1 MRAWIYGRLSNDDDS
16 EMDSLTNQMEIG
28 RNYAN
33 QKGIKVIGESFDDN
47 VSGMRFDR
55 RGLNQCTEAVERGQ
69 VDAIIVKDL
78 SRLGRHK
85 TQTALFID
93 YLRQQGIAVLS
104 VPENLNTLLDEDD
117 LIIGV
122 RGLMNDYYAKDI
134 GNKIRHGYREKHK
147 VGLVITPPF
156 GYWKDRNTNCI
167 YQHPEAA
174 ETVRLIYDYYLQGV
188 GQKEIAR
195 RLNRLGRKTPAQLR
209 AERNGGE
216 FYASRKNQSG
226 QYVWNY
232 VSVKNVLMEE
242 GYTGVLINHR
252 TETRN
257 GKVKPVPAEQWQRH
271 ENFYPAI
278 ITKEEWQQ
286 VQTLLK
292 QKARPAFENQAA
304 HRYSGLLTCGNC
316 GQPFV
321 PMIRYWNGNRRVE
334 YVCKGYHNHGKEFC
348 SSHRI
353 REECLDAQV
362 VQYAEFLR
370 ESWAREQAELQQLYK
385 KWSLHQPVLNR
396 EIARLREEIHQHEE
410 DIDELLMMRIQ
421 GGK

>member
-1 MRAWIYGRLSNDDDS
+1 MRAWIYGRLSNDDDR
-16 EMDSLTNQMEIG
+16 EMDSLSNQMEIG
-28 RNYAN
+28 RSYAD

-104 VPENLNTLLDEDD
+104 VTENLNTLLDEDD

-134 GNKIRHGYREKHK
+134 GNKIRHGYREKQK

-156 GYWKDRNTNCI
+156 GYWKDKNTNCI

-174 ETVRLIYDYYLQGV
+174 ETVRLIYDDYLQGV

-209 AERNGGE
+209 AERHGRE
-216 FYASRKNQSG
+216 FYASRKDQSG

-252 TETRN
+252 TETHN
-257 GKVKPVPAEQWQRH
+257 GKAKPVPAEHWQRH
-271 ENFYPAI
+271 DNFYPAI

-286 VQTLLK
+286 AQTLLK
-292 QKARPAFENQAA
+292 QKARPAFENRAA

-334 YVCKGYHNHGKEFC
+334 YVCKGYHNHGKGFC

-353 REECLDAQV
+353 REEYLDNQV
-362 VQYAEFLR
+362 VKYAETLR
-370 ESWAREQAELQQLYK
+370 KRWAEEQTDVQRLYRQ
-385 KWSLHQPVLNR
+385 WSLRHPALDR
-396 EIARLREEIHQHEE
+396 EIAQLKEEIRKTEE

-421 GGK
+421 STK

>member
-1 MRAWIYGRLSNDDDS
+1 MRAWIYGRLSNDDDN
-16 EMDSLTNQMEIG
+16 EMDSLSNQMEIG
-28 RNYAN
+28 RSYA
-33 QKGIKVIGESFDDN
+33 QRKSYQIIGESFDDN

-55 RGLNQCTEAVERGQ
+55 RGLNKCTEAVEQGQ

-93 YLRQQGIAVLS
+93 YLRQQGVAVLS
-104 VPENLNTLLDEDD
+104 VTENLNTLEDEDD

-134 GNKIRHGYREKHK
+134 GNKIRHGYREKQK

-167 YQHPEAA
+167 HQHPEAA

-209 AERNGGE
+209 AERYGKE
-216 FYASRKNQSG
+216 FYASRKDQSG
-226 QYVWNY
+226 QYVWTY
-232 VSVKNVLMEE
+232 VSVKNILMEE

-257 GKVKPVPAEQWQRH
+257 GKAKPVPAEYWQRH
-271 ENFYPAI
+271 EDFYPAI
-278 ITKEEWQQ
+278 ITREEWQQ
-286 VQTLLK
+286 TQALLK
-292 QKARPAFENQAA
+292 QKARPAYENRTA
-304 HRYSGLLTCGNC
+304 HRYSGILTCGNC
-316 GQPFV
+316 SQPFV
-321 PMIRYWNGNRRVE
+321 PMIRYWNGSRRVE
-334 YVCKGYHNHGKEFC
+334 YVCKGYHIHGKEFC

-362 VQYAEFLR
+362 LQYAESLR
-370 ESWAREQAELQQLYK
+370 ESWTKEQAELQRLYK
-385 KWSLHQPVLNR
+385 QWSLRQPVLDR
-396 EIARLREEIHQHEE
+396 EIARLREDIRQAEE
-410 DIDELLMMRIQ
+410 DIDELLMLRIQ
-421 GGK
+421 SSK

>member
-104 VPENLNTLLDEDD
+104 VTENLNTLLDEDD

-174 ETVRLIYDYYLQGV
+174 ETVRLMVRYTLTT
-188 GQKEIAR
+188 A
-195 RLNRLGRKTPAQLR
+195 
-209 AERNGGE
+209 
-216 FYASRKNQSG
+216 AS
-226 QYVWNY
+226 
-232 VSVKNVLMEE
+232 
-242 GYTGVLINHR
+242 
-252 TETRN
+252 
-257 GKVKPVPAEQWQRH
+257 
-271 ENFYPAI
+271 
-278 ITKEEWQQ
+278 
-286 VQTLLK
+286 
-292 QKARPAFENQAA
+292 
-304 HRYSGLLTCGNC
+304 
-316 GQPFV
+316 
-321 PMIRYWNGNRRVE
+321 
-334 YVCKGYHNHGKEFC
+334 
-348 SSHRI
+348 
-353 REECLDAQV
+353 
-362 VQYAEFLR
+362 
-370 ESWAREQAELQQLYK
+370 
-385 KWSLHQPVLNR
+385 
-396 EIARLREEIHQHEE
+396 
-410 DIDELLMMRIQ
+410 
-421 GGK
+421 

>member
-1 MRAWIYGRLSNDDDS
+1 MRAWIYGRLSNDDDR

-28 RNYAN
+28 RSYAN
-33 QKGIKVIGESFDDN
+33 QKGIKVVGESFDDN
-47 VSGMRFDR
+47 ISGMRFER

-104 VPENLNTLLDEDD
+104 VTENLNTLLDEDD
-117 LIIGV
+117 LTIGV
-122 RGLMNDYYAKDI
+122 QGLMNDYYAKDI

-167 YQHPEAA
+167 HQHPEAA

-209 AERNGGE
+209 AERHGRE
-216 FYASRKNQSG
+216 FYTSRKDQSG
-226 QYVWNY
+226 KYVWNY

-252 TETRN
+252 TETCN

-271 ENFYPAI
+271 EDFYPAI

-286 VQTLLK
+286 AQTLLK

-353 REECLDAQV
+353 HEECLDAQV
-362 VQYAEFLR
+362 VKHAEDIR
-370 ESWAREQAELQQLYK
+370 ESWADEQAELQRLYRQ
-385 KWSLHQPVLNR
+385 WSLRKPELDR
-396 EIARLREEIHQHEE
+396 EIAQLWEEIRQHEE
-410 DIDELLMMRIQ
+410 NIDELLMLRIQ
-421 GGK
+421 ANK

>member
-1 MRAWIYGRLSNDDDS
+1 MRAWIYGRLSNDDDN
-16 EMDSLTNQMEIG
+16 EMDSLSNQMEIG
-28 RNYAN
+28 RSYAKR
-33 QKGIKVIGESFDDN
+33 KGYRIIGESFDDN

-55 RGLNQCTEAVERGQ
+55 RGLNQCTEAVEQGQ

-85 TQTALFID
+85 TQTDLFID
-93 YLRQQGIAVLS
+93 YLRQQNVAVLS
-104 VPENLNTLLDEDD
+104 VTENLNTLLDEDD
-117 LIIGV
+117 LIVGV
-122 RGLMNDYYAKDI
+122 RDLMNDYYAKDI

-257 GKVKPVPAEQWQRH
+257 GKAKPVPAEHWQRH

-286 VQTLLK
+286 AQTLLK
-292 QKARPAFENQAA
+292 QNARPAFENRAA
-304 HRYSGLLTCGNC
+304 HRYSRLLTCGDC

-348 SSHRI
+348 PSHRI
-353 REECLDAQV
+353 REECLDVQV
-362 VQYAEFLR
+362 VKYAETLR
-370 ESWAREQAELQQLYK
+370 ESWAKEQADLQRLSKQ
-385 KWSLHQPVLNR
+385 WSLRQPTLDR
-396 EIARLREEIHQHEE
+396 EIAQLRQEIRQHEE
-410 DIDELLMMRIQ
+410 DIDELLMLRIQ
-421 GGK
+421 SAK

>member
-1 MRAWIYGRLSNDDDS
+1 MRAWIYGRLSNDDDN
-16 EMDSLTNQMEIG
+16 EMDSLSNQMEIG
-28 RNYAN
+28 RSYA
-33 QKGIKVIGESFDDN
+33 QRKGYQIIGESFDDN

-104 VPENLNTLLDEDD
+104 VTENLNTLLDEDD